1 MSYSRDDLLF
11 APLGGSGEIGMN
23 VNLYHFE
30 DSWIMVDLGISF
42 PDESTPGVD
51 VILPDLKFIA
61 DRREKLAGLVLTH
74 GHEDH
79 LGAIPYLWSQIGCP
93 IYGSAFTLALLRHK
107 LSESRIDFDIPL
119 YQIVMNAPFKLGAF
133 EIEMVALNHSIPD
146 PAALVIRTNA
156 GTILHTGDWKFDETP
171 VLGCD
176 TDRGRLAAV
185 GDEGVLALVG
195 DSTNAMVEGRTGSE
209 NDAKEGLTAA
219 IAKATGRVAVTC
231 FASNV
236 ARINS
241 ICKAAKAN
249 GRSVAIV
256 GRALNRAISA
266 AREVGYLAD
275 LPDLVPEGDVDLLP
289 RDAIVIVCTGTQ
301 GEPRA
306 AMARIAA
313 ASHETISLEAGDTV
327 SYSSRQIPGNEN
339 AIARVQDMLVRRKIN
354 LVTEQDAPVHV
365 SGHPSR
371 DEMIEM
377 YGLIRP
383 KIAIPVH
390 GTARHLMAH
399 AALAEGCQV
408 GQTILPDNG
417 TMIRLSSDRAEI
429 IDNVQTGALTSEKG
443 NIIELQGEM
452 MRARRR
458 MLWNGVVTVSVILNQ
473 SGTLCAVPSVAQSGL
488 GDGDVATD
496 YIAAASIAV
505 EDAVDILGKAA
516 RRNDSSVEGVV
527 SQAVRRL
534 ARSMFGLRPIAQVHI
549 MRIREKDFR
558 A

>member
-1 MSYSRDDLLF
+1 
-11 APLGGSGEIGMN
+11 
-23 VNLYHFE
+23 
-30 DSWIMVDLGISF
+30 
-42 PDESTPGVD
+42 
-51 VILPDLKFIA
+51 
-61 DRREKLAGLVLTH
+61 
-74 GHEDH
+74 
-79 LGAIPYLWSQIGCP
+79 
-93 IYGSAFTLALLRHK
+93 
-107 LSESRIDFDIPL
+107 
-119 YQIVMNAPFKLGAF
+119 
-133 EIEMVALNHSIPD
+133 
-146 PAALVIRTNA
+146 
-156 GTILHTGDWKFDETP
+156 
-171 VLGCD
+171 
-176 TDRGRLAAV
+176 
-185 GDEGVLALVG
+185 
-195 DSTNAMVEGRTGSE
+195 MVEGRTGSE
-209 NDAKEGLTAA
+209 NDAKEGLTCA

-236 ARINS
+236 ARITS
-241 ICKAAKAN
+241 ICQAAKVN
-249 GRSVAIV
+249 GRSVSIV

-313 ASHETISLEAGDTV
+313 ASHESISLEAGDTV
-327 SYSSRQIPGNEN
+327 IYSSRQIPGNEN

-354 LVTEQDAPVHV
+354 LVTDQDAPVHV

-390 GTARHLMAH
+390 GTARHLLAH
-399 AALAEGCQV
+399 AALAEDCQV

-417 TMIRLSSDRAEI
+417 SMIRLSEDRAEI
-429 IDNVQTGALTSEKG
+429 IDNVHAGALTSEKG
-443 NIIELQGEM
+443 NIIELHGNV
-452 MRARRR
+452 MRTRRR
-458 MLWNGVVTVSVILNQ
+458 MLWNGVVTVSVILNH
-473 SGTLCAVPSVAQSGL
+473 SGTLCAVPSITQSGL
-488 GDGDVATD
+488 GDGDVASD

-505 EDAVDILGKAA
+505 EDAVNILGKVA
-516 RRNDSSVEGVV
+516 RRNNASVEDVV
-527 SQAVRRL
+527 SQAMRRV

-549 MRIREKDFR
+549 MRVGAEDLR